1 MAVNELEAFLSTW
14 DREAQSTARLLRALP
29 STKYDFRPDAGGRS
43 LGELAWHLAEV
54 EAYLADG
61 IQRRKVDFAA
71 VEGLSRPREIA
82 ALAPGYRRIHEQA
95 LARIRTL
102 ELEDLDQVIPFANRQ
117 LPIRPILWSG
127 LLHHLIH
134 HRGQLTLMNRIAGG
148 TSPGVFGPNRE
159 EMAAMRAEMQARS

>member
-1 MAVNELEAFLSTW
+1 MNELEKFIEMWNTDAKATTKVLESLPQ
-14 DREAQSTARLLRALP
+14 DR
-29 STKYDFRPDAGGRS
+29 YDFRPDAGGRS